1 MTKEKIQNSEG
12 NYFQTRIIS
21 LNKSSVKCEKH
32 FQISK
37 GLKCF
42 TFWKI
47 KQKEKAKQL
56 LIPRKTKGCTRDNY
70 VRNIYVLIK
79 YRDDY

>member
-1 MTKEKIQNSEG
+1 MLSEDYVSQQQQCKIGQKKKIQNSEG

-37 GLKCF
+37 
-42 TFWKI
+42 
-47 KQKEKAKQL
+47 
-56 LIPRKTKGCTRDNY
+56 D
-70 VRNIYVLIK
+70 
-79 YRDDY
+79 